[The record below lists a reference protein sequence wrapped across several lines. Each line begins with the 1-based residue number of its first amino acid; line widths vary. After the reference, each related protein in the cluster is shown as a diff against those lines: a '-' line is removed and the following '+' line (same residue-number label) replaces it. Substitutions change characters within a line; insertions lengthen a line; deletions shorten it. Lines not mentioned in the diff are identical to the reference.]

1 MDDAAEADFVGS
13 AVDRVVNLTHPH
25 QLEHLHPVPQVV
37 EHEHEVVVVLECL
50 AFHPWDHFNFI
61 LGICSVIHQ
70 FADFVLHE
78 AGELDV
84 EIRIRGGDGFENL
97 PQIVLIEFGEFR
109 EAVVGEQVGQ
119 FFRFTGIVLFV
130 HGDRRTTNQ
139 EGRFQTT
146 MSTDNQPRPLRHG
159 DRIAPALFID
169 DRGEKLDLVGAVP
182 VRIHRV
188 RLELIGVNEGG
199 VGAMDWDGHVPAPES
214 TRRAPTLTP
223 VLRSSVVCE
232 HLVMDHAAFA
242 NLLRTWRE
250 KNHYSQR
257 DAAEVLRV
265 SKRSLE
271 NWEQERAMPQGF
283 GLRAMLEI
291 IQVKRKNRQS

>member
-13 AVDRVVNLTHPH
+13 AVDRVVNLTHAH

-84 EIRIRGGDGFENL
+84 EIRIRVGDGFKHFA
-97 PQIVLIEFGEFR
+97 QVVLVEFGKFR

-119 FFRFTGIVLFV
+119 FFRFTGIVLLV
-130 HGDRRTTNQ
+130 HWDRRTTNQ
-139 EGRFQTT
+139 ESCLQTT
-146 MSTDNQPRPLRHG
+146 MPTNNQPRPLRHG
-159 DRIAPALFID
+159 DRVAPALFID

-182 VRIHRV
+182 VRIDRVGFQRV
-188 RLELIGVNEGG
+188 RIDEGG

-223 VLRSSVVCE
+223 VLRSSVVCG

-257 DAAEVLRV
+257 DAAEVLKV

-283 GLRAMLEI
+283 GLQAMLEI
-291 IQVKRKNRQS
+291 IQTNRRKRQS